1 PPPISPLSREP
12 RRPPARGW
20 TCRWLSS
27 RHLPPTA
34 WDALSW
40 VRAGGG
46 GRTPPC
52 PTRSGESPPEESQD
66 SGRRGYLAP
75 ESAPKVSR
83 SGPTPS
89 RAAAGLGTTGCP
101 GPVPPILGICRS
113 PPRTARCPSGSDLAP
128 GPEGPGDRAEDTGR
142 GADVRGWGLAGRG
155 SGADPRARGGGG
167 RASGPPPP
175 RGQVRGPRPPQG
187 ALAVLALQLARQVH
201 FRARSLRSGGTEP
214 EARGAPPSCAR
225 SPARRL
231 PQDFALRRNVPPE
244 ARALH
249 PPPTGARDPGADPPP
264 DPPDGG
270 RSRTAEP
277 RRPRGEGE
285 RQPWVGGR
293 GAGESLGTLPHFGEA
308 GGPGGGPVQVSPSPP
323 LKSPAMVSSWTSTPP
338 RVSGQGRTRTG
349 HRTRGGYGGAL
360 PGGELRGAREGGDS
374 SREVRGREVQLPQR
388 PGPPVPSPLPA
399 QQEKAGP
406 EGSVEEA
413 ALSLQKLYQLSVALV
428 LNVLGTESM
437 RQGRCGSAFSCFL
450 QAAARGYAK
459 AQYNAGLCLE
469 LGRGT
474 RRDLSQAL
482 LYYERAASRGH
493 LLAQYRYAR
502 CLLREPAA
510 EAGHRGASSA
520 LERLAEGGL
529 TEAQAFLGV
538 WLIRGPHRDE
548 RRAVH
553 FFRLAAANGDP
564 QSQYHLGVCHELGL
578 GVQRDVGTA
587 ARCYRRA
594 AAQGNPR
601 ARERLSLLLPSPPAR

>member
-1 PPPISPLSREP
+1 SITGPRRSSPARRPLKQAFPRLPEPGFREVTTRLPSQDEPASVSSPRPGPARREP

-40 VRAGGG
+40 
-46 GRTPPC
+46 
-52 PTRSGESPPEESQD
+52 
-66 SGRRGYLAP
+66 
-75 ESAPKVSR
+75 
-83 SGPTPS
+83 
-89 RAAAGLGTTGCP
+89 
-101 GPVPPILGICRS
+101 
-113 PPRTARCPSGSDLAP
+113 
-128 GPEGPGDRAEDTGR
+128 
-142 GADVRGWGLAGRG
+142 
-155 SGADPRARGGGG
+155 
-167 RASGPPPP
+167 
-175 RGQVRGPRPPQG
+175 G

-277 RRPRGEGE
+277 RRPRGEEPSDGFFLD
-285 RQPWVGGR
+285 VDAAAGL
-293 GAGESLGTLPHFGEA
+293 GAGADQDRAPDA
-308 GGPGGGPVQVSPSPP
+308 G
-323 LKSPAMVSSWTSTPP
+323 
-338 RVSGQGRTRTG
+338 R
-349 HRTRGGYGGAL
+349 
-360 PGGELRGAREGGDS
+360 
-374 SREVRGREVQLPQR
+374 
-388 PGPPVPSPLPA
+388 
-399 QQEKAGP
+399 QEKAGP

-529 TEAQAFLGV
+529 TEVTGA
-538 WLIRGPHRDE
+538 RGPARDAPGP
-548 RRAVH
+548 RGPA
-553 FFRLAAANGDP
+553 GGPPDP
-564 QSQYHLGVCHELGL
+564 GGGRGGRPGV
-578 GVQRDVGTA
+578 
-587 ARCYRRA
+587 
-594 AAQGNPR
+594 PR
-601 ARERLSLLLPSPPAR
+601 VPRERCGVMGRGRGGWLGGSPGSGVPRRRGGGAGAGREDHRPLERPDESVAVSGARLGAVPGSRGGREDLREVRGPGRSLGPGGARGR

>member
-1 PPPISPLSREP
+1 MWRLPGLLGRAFPRLPEPGFREVTTRLPSQDEPASVSSPRPGPARREP

-40 VRAGGG
+40 
-46 GRTPPC
+46 
-52 PTRSGESPPEESQD
+52 
-66 SGRRGYLAP
+66 
-75 ESAPKVSR
+75 
-83 SGPTPS
+83 
-89 RAAAGLGTTGCP
+89 
-101 GPVPPILGICRS
+101 
-113 PPRTARCPSGSDLAP
+113 
-128 GPEGPGDRAEDTGR
+128 
-142 GADVRGWGLAGRG
+142 
-155 SGADPRARGGGG
+155 
-167 RASGPPPP
+167 
-175 RGQVRGPRPPQG
+175 G

-277 RRPRGEGE
+277 RRPRGEEPSDGFFLD
-285 RQPWVGGR
+285 VDAAAGL
-293 GAGESLGTLPHFGEA
+293 GAGADQDRAPDA
-308 GGPGGGPVQVSPSPP
+308 G
-323 LKSPAMVSSWTSTPP
+323 
-338 RVSGQGRTRTG
+338 R
-349 HRTRGGYGGAL
+349 
-360 PGGELRGAREGGDS
+360 
-374 SREVRGREVQLPQR
+374 
-388 PGPPVPSPLPA
+388 
-399 QQEKAGP
+399 QEKAGP

-601 ARERLSLLLPSPPAR
+601 ARERLSLLLPSPPARPGRLAERPEGAGPVLGAGVRLGEQVVVVVGG

>member
-1 PPPISPLSREP
+1 MWRLPGLLGRAFPRLPEPGFREVTTRLPSQDEPASVSSPRPGPARREP

-40 VRAGGG
+40 
-46 GRTPPC
+46 
-52 PTRSGESPPEESQD
+52 
-66 SGRRGYLAP
+66 
-75 ESAPKVSR
+75 
-83 SGPTPS
+83 
-89 RAAAGLGTTGCP
+89 
-101 GPVPPILGICRS
+101 
-113 PPRTARCPSGSDLAP
+113 
-128 GPEGPGDRAEDTGR
+128 
-142 GADVRGWGLAGRG
+142 
-155 SGADPRARGGGG
+155 
-167 RASGPPPP
+167 
-175 RGQVRGPRPPQG
+175 G

-231 PQDFALRRNVPPE
+231 PQDFGKFP
-244 ARALH
+244 
-249 PPPTGARDPGADPPP
+249 
-264 DPPDGG
+264 GG
-270 RSRTAEP
+270 RRSGSAEGSLGP
-277 RRPRGEGE
+277 VAG
-285 RQPWVGGR
+285 GGR
-293 GAGESLGTLPHFGEA
+293 GSD
-308 GGPGGGPVQVSPSPP
+308 
-323 LKSPAMVSSWTSTPP
+323 PAV
-338 RVSGQGRTRTG
+338 
-349 HRTRGGYGGAL
+349 
-360 PGGELRGAREGGDS
+360 
-374 SREVRGREVQLPQR
+374 
-388 PGPPVPSPLPA
+388 VPA
-399 QQEKAGP
+399 
-406 EGSVEEA
+406 
-413 ALSLQKLYQLSVALV
+413 
-428 LNVLGTESM
+428 GTESM

-601 ARERLSLLLPSPPAR
+601 ARERLSLLLPSPRPGKAAIATAALPSSLPFPDRFGGSPASEGTRADRGPEAPEVAERGGEARICRRAAVYTALRGRPSRPHPESGLGSPGPLLVPRAAAVVRLHGPPGSPTRPYPSPIPTPQR